1 MAGSYEHVLSGWYLV
16 ENMGD
21 AAEAVEQLFW
31 LVERGIG
38 KAEARRLLKEE
49 FYPMCRGEIPET
61 RLFRRV
67 RRLMEEE
74 G

>member
-1 MAGSYEHVLSGWYLV
+1 MAGSYQHVLDGWDLV

-21 AAEAVEQLFW
+21 AYETVEQLFW

-38 KAEARRLLKEE
+38 RETAEALLHDE
-49 FYPMCRGEIPET
+49 FYPMERGERQPDVHLEFVRSKMET
-61 RLFRRV
+61 D
-67 RRLMEEE
+67 